1 MRTFYFILFFV
12 LKDDVD
18 AGLEEPLDDL
28 GLEDEEEMLING
40 DLASP
45 KEPDEIP
52 VKPKFMDKFKGTLVV
67 EEGGTLTLTFKVVGV
82 PTPKIT
88 WMQGDKILKPSSR
101 IKMTTSDGD
110 VTIVVKAVTMD
121 EAGIYTCV
129 AENSEGEA
137 FCSATIKVKAKPKAE
152 SPKII
157 LRKTRVTAG
166 EGDTVRLEAIVKGEE
181 VKVQWTQD
189 GTLLRDSQ
197 ETRYER
203 KGETFALVIPLVE
216 KEDSGKYTVEASNE
230 GGKDEATV
238 LLVVKDMSMPA
249 RILKKPESTSVLEG
263 EAAAFTCEVEGSP
276 PPTVSWAKDGRLLHD
291 DGRVS
296 LRTEGKTHTLE
307 ITKTLISHSADYVCM
322 ASNKHGEDNCDFSL
336 TVEELPVPPVFKKT
350 PKDETVEEG
359 KWVKFVCEVD
369 GAPAPE
375 AQWFR
380 GDHLITTTGL
390 CRVRT
395 SSFTPLL
402 EIYSVRVEDAGNYK
416 CIVKNDGGEISC
428 HFKLG
433 VTAKPTS
440 PRITRKPASETV
452 KEEQKVTFTSKVT
465 GYPRPEVTWSKDGR
479 TIQEDERHIIAVDGQ
494 TYTLEILSAVF
505 SDEGNWACVA
515 RNKRGQ
521 DKCIFT
527 LTVQEKPF
535 PPEFVIKPKST
546 TVEEGTEAVFDVQV
560 DGEPQPKVTWVKDD
574 EEIVHT
580 RKHQIIDDG
589 DRHSLVIPSAAVSDA
604 GNYICKVT
612 NSEGEVSCDFNFNV
626 NRKPC
631 PPEFLTKPRSG
642 IIDEGTNHSFECEL
656 GGEPLPVV
664 TWHKEGKQL
673 SQDDRIRIRTEEN
686 KAFLSLLPTE
696 MADSGKWSI
705 IAKNVRGQKK
715 YEFTLSIRE
724 VPVPP
729 EFVKSPESITID
741 EGEAAEFACEITGKP
756 APMVNWYKDSTQVK
770 QDARHTVSA
779 DGTVY
784 SLDIKPALITDKGN
798 YKVVARGANEQQ
810 TSEFKL
816 TVREKFSPPTF
827 PNAPKDITADVGKP
841 IKVTVE
847 IKGEPKPSV
856 KWTKK
861 DKKIKV
867 LEGGDGYSIT
877 SSGNKYTLEI
887 PCADFKDSA
896 EYTIEASNIRGS
908 VSKSFKMNVVEVKV
922 PPEFLSKPEDQTV
935 MEGQSVEFSCEVEG
949 DPEPQ
954 VIWSKDSRPL
964 HEGGQ
969 FSITTVDFSST
980 LEIDNVTL
988 DNKGTYTCTIRNK
1001 HSEKKCTVTLN
1012 VDERPFAPEFLEP
1025 PASQTVE
1032 EGKSAKFTCE
1042 VDGEPAPKVSWEK
1055 DGQTLKKGKRYKIS
1069 GDDFSSTLE
1078 IPTVLSTDGGSYAC
1092 VLENAEGTITE
1103 EFTLTVQEGEQ
1114 HKEITQDQLQSLLSS
1129 IDSGSTEDTDMFYS
1143 IDEASPP
1150 EFKSELND
1158 IVCKED
1164 EEVVFSCTVHGA
1176 PDPEIS
1182 WYKDG
1187 KSIKPSKYF
1196 QMSYDGET
1204 AELTLDGAFPED
1216 SGVYTCTARNPAGD
1230 VSKSAKL
1237 TVEELESPLKR
1248 SMSEEED
1255 VTAGPSPPKFSQAL
1269 QDEVCERNSIA
1280 QLTCK
1285 VSGNPKPRVTWMKGD
1300 TVLTEGDRYEIFE
1313 EKGSFNMEIYDT
1325 LPSDSGTYTCVASN
1339 AHGTVKCSAELLIAD
1354 GDELEAAEEDR
1365 EGMFARKPL
1374 PHEDEEEEE
1383 EISSEGTVNTV
1394 TESHAFSEDQEVRS
1408 ARVPSIPAPVRRVP
1422 PPESTP
1428 DDASPVGSRA
1438 PHGTGVAAKGVVSAD
1453 DDEPVLHV
1461 GGLAKPTKPAKKPK
1475 WPRAQKGPTHAR
1487 VVVLD
1492 ESSGRL
1498 DLDNSDEPE
1507 DSEVHA
1513 GKVLFAT
1520 ERGKASDIGSSSQ
1533 IKPKSTIHDQDS
1545 FVHSQPKHQK
1555 QQLLTPS
1562 NTSSC
1567 QDTHIHASLSEGG
1580 RRLER
1585 PELHR
1590 VDREGASKDFHTDED
1605 SVDHTSTDNDR
1616 VVGPTA
1622 GSGDSDA
1629 DLDTRNAA
1637 KSKKPDSELRR
1648 SKSKDLD
1655 VDIDTV
1661 HEVYDKPSTGLR
1673 VSQKSSLDESA
1684 TKADIDNESKKQ
1696 VDTESNEYPKSR
1708 RATNGAVDR
1717 QQKSKK
1723 EGDELRTQPADNL
1736 EIELESQN
1744 EVYPKTKSDHKPET
1758 IAGLRMTTKLE
1769 EEEYPQMVHTNDLE
1783 IHMSAQR
1790 ETYPKPAKATIITD
1804 RTVFEEAAKS
1814 EGCDSENG
1822 LDLRTSKA
1830 LREEESPKPTD
1841 DLEVQIDSE
1850 REVYPTRI
1858 TQKTK
1863 LEEEVYLPESS
1874 KPKDDLDIQ
1883 MESEREVYPTRI
1895 TPKTSYE
1902 ESTKSLD
1909 KEPERGVG
1917 IRTKLEEEDY
1927 PQKSVKPTDDL
1938 EIQLDS
1944 EKEVYPTRIT
1954 PKTTYE
1960 ESTKSADEEP
1970 KRGVGLRMSTKL
1982 EEEEYPKKSSKPKD
1996 DLEIQ
2001 LDSEK
2006 EVYPTRITPK
2016 TTYEESRKSTDDKPE
2031 NGYRAS
2037 TKLEEEEYPQK
2048 SDKPE
2053 DDRGI
2058 QLDSEKEVYPSR
2070 ITPKTTYDESA
2081 KSADKEPERGVG
2093 LRTSTKLE
2101 EEEYPK
2107 KSSQPTDDLEIQLDS
2122 EKDVYPTRI
2131 APKTTYEESTKSTD
2145 DKPENGFRASTKL
2158 EEEEYPQKSAKPKD
2172 DLEIQLD
2179 SEKEVY
2185 PSRITP
2191 KTTYEE
2197 STKSTD
2203 DKPENGMGIRAS
2215 TELEEEEYP
2224 QKSSKPK
2231 DDLEIEL
2238 DSQREV
2244 YPTRITQRST
2254 YEESTKSA
2262 EEEPK
2267 RGVGLRMSTKLEDE
2281 EYPQM
2286 SSKPIDV
2293 SAQIETDR
2301 EEFPPSAAGVR
2312 ISQKTS
2318 YEESTAHKDVP
2329 DVLKPDHDLEI
2340 QRSSEK
2346 EEAKT
2351 KTTPQP
2357 SVKPGIKQKS
2367 DYAESSR
2374 GTPDHEQ
2381 QKEDS
2386 VEDEPDVSSMKGRI
2400 LHDEPSKKAQT
2411 ESNIQTTVSP
2421 KPHELAKGKTAVTTD
2436 LETEDK
2442 FEDAEESQGPS
2453 SPSLSGKRFTPL
2465 GRESITD
2472 AATFKAITP
2481 DADKSSSTVS
2491 TPSVLDET
2499 ELHDED
2505 LSPYVSA
2512 DEEQT
2517 TSDHHVQHIPTTP
2530 SDHVTSLPSSE
2541 SVLSHQTSSA
2551 ITPST
2556 SQSED
2561 GEASVTFK
2569 GKREPLSGK
2578 GQRQTDI
2585 GVSIE
2590 QQREPSLIQIRAKG
2604 KIETQELRTDMPT
2617 VGSLEGQEISF
2628 QIKGDGGKMEIVGL
2642 PQLAAGKAGS
2652 SEVISIALPSSDEES
2667 TSFLEPKSVR
2677 EKRLQPGRATE
2688 ADSRDKPSYYDS
2700 GESSEELES
2709 STDVQALF
2717 KEPMQRR
2724 TSGELIFDS
2733 RERMMQKAETVL
2745 SSLAEK
2751 GLQQVAKIRSER
2763 AKERRI
2769 DDTDG
2774 HKLVSP
2780 VQSSITETD
2789 EREKELTDRFA
2800 AREAS
2805 SIIDDVLRSEEM
2817 SRLLGL
2823 KAGKRY
2829 GSEEVLHRGY
2839 SLEDSD
2845 EASSGEEIHSHLY
2858 HAQGIEDLAHA
2869 ASELELDTG
2878 KGTQK
2883 SFARSDK
2890 SDSKDRARR
2899 NISDEFRSPRVMETD
2914 SKSRKPSAPM
2924 AGEVRKVRKPD
2935 VELEYFSSD
2944 DIKKGRLAFA
2954 KMFQEKKPEG
2964 RDSDDSSNK
2973 LRPTSQ
2979 ELKSSESVGEEK
2991 EVVTRPK
2998 TKDSTKSRQKTRIT
3012 DYSSDELEEELN
3024 ETQLE
3029 EEEVRTTSKLSQL
3042 TDETKQR
3049 DTSPWVRRYSS
3060 EESDDGTDIGH
3071 QRFKDRDSVQPKS
3084 ITNQLKLSTKEQS
3097 LRKQDPSLRKGEDKV
3112 QVVEEGR
3119 LDLPES
3125 KRSDTGILAP
3135 VGSEGI
3141 HVQQKVKRQAALL
3154 VERPSEGEKKAK
3166 ISDQLAENVARSD
3179 SPDDTERRLES
3190 RNTPLR
3196 SGMEK
3201 SVQLT
3206 KPGKVGVADSKTVD
3220 SKPQLAD
3227 SKVQRVVPSTDVDD
3241 ERDVNG
3247 LSHKDMSPTSPSRTV
3262 DQCFTV
3268 TDTTSLASP
3277 VSSSPQMDENHH
3289 HISLQPPQAIP
3300 STQISRTFPQASPSQ
3315 TTGVERPKEPLLTDN
3330 VAPLHEPDVATAARR
3345 DLHDDDDVDITMH
3358 EDEARV
3364 GGDHGVRMTTAR
3376 DKPYQREMAL
3386 PHTAEVLAVPHQHEG
3401 TRSLVCGDFQ
3411 QPHGPTEE
3419 VSQPRDLSMLSR
3431 EGLPVTKIGVESR
3444 SVFAT
3449 GGSTVAE
3456 VEGATPPGIT
3466 IKSDGLVKTSTS
3478 VTIQPQVVEQ
3488 DGSGT
3493 VFLQL
3498 DDEVARAMREE
3509 AKPAEVNVA
3518 VGQRVEL
3525 KADIPGNPRIRW
3537 LHNGMEVS
3545 DTKFSKYLTTGDLH
3559 VLALSKVGPEHAGV
3573 FTCEATTPEGI
3584 VTCDIII
3591 KVEEPK
3597 EPPETP
3603 KTQVKEGHRV
3613 ELKAEI
3619 PDSRRIEWLL
3629 DGKLIRE
3636 TEDRRY
3642 TSFGDMH
3649 SLTIISVKPEDAGT
3663 YTCVAMT
3670 PRGEVTCNI
3679 KLEVEKTSNQEV
3691 IKMVEMDQSLQAQE
3705 LKLPEEPCTQPTT
3718 LDVLEG
3724 QEVTLR
3730 AEVPDDADVTWL
3742 FNDKEISNTES
3753 IAVSATNHT
3762 STLTIRKVQREF
3774 EGTYTCIATTP
3785 HGTGRCQ
3792 IILHIIPSSPPNVTS
3807 SMRKQTV
3814 RTQELTFRVPMLLME
3829 RSTAPGTIDIQEG
3842 QELNIRAEIPGKPDI
3857 TWLFNGKELKASDEV
3872 QFGVDKDVYMLTVT
3886 KVTRHWSGTFT
3897 CIAKTPSGKTVCD
3910 IVVNVKEAT
3919 DQHLEMEKTL
3929 ETEGAEVQMQQWRLR
3944 SPVQTTQPTP
3954 AVAQFEVKEG
3964 QEVTLRA
3971 EIPGQA
3977 DIMWMFEGKELSES
3991 DNISFSSDGDVHIL
4005 KINNVT
4011 SDFSGKFTCVAKTDH
4026 GAATCDI
4033 LLTVGPPTL
4042 TQKTT
4047 ELLQIQRPAAQ
4058 TPPQFFEVKEGQEV
4072 NLRAEVPGSKSVKWS
4087 FNGKELSKSDQ
4098 LTFFSEYDIHTLRI
4112 TKVTKEWAGTFTC
4125 SAATETGETTCDI
4138 VLSIKDSDLALRGD
4152 RTESR
4157 IAKEMQVTSQV
4168 VRKDTGASTEV
4179 TVKEG
4184 QEVTLQAGIPGNY
4197 IIKWLHGGKL
4207 LPDSAAFKQMTKGD
4221 LHILTIP
4228 KIKREHAGTYT
4239 CQATSGTTTVKC
4251 DIIVHVTE
4259 QERLVPP
4266 DFKIKPRS
4274 QRVEKGGTV
4283 SLISEVSGEPK
4294 PSVSWLKDGKEV
4306 LETSRITT
4314 RHVGKNYILEISD
4327 AGEEDSGSYTCVGTN
4342 AAGQYSCTATLH
4354 VYDELIG
4361 GYHIAGNGSALATT
4375 NVGTVTST
4383 HVEVPEGQQVS
4394 LQATLPGD
4402 DVKWMYNGE
4411 ELNPSTQYKQS
4422 TRGTTHTLTINRV
4435 SKQQEGTY
4443 TCEATGPTGVSKC
4456 DLVITVLPKKKEM
4469 VPPDFVSQPKPAT
4482 VDDGESVEFC
4492 CQITGDPQ
4500 PEVHWL
4506 KNGQEVKTPT

>member
-1 MRTFYFILFFV
+1 
-12 LKDDVD
+12 
-18 AGLEEPLDDL
+18 
-28 GLEDEEEMLING
+28 MLING

-45 KEPDEIP
+45 KEPEEIP

-88 WMQGDKILKPSSR
+88 WMQGDKVLKPSSR

-110 VTIVVKAVTMD
+110 VTIVVKAVTME

-152 SPKII
+152 CPKII
-157 LRKTRVTAG
+157 LKKTRVTAG
-166 EGDTVRLEAIVKGEE
+166 EGDNVRLEAIVKGEE

-402 EIYSVRVEDAGNYK
+402 EIYSVRVEDAGNYR

-452 KEEQKVTFTSKVT
+452 KEDQKVTFTSKVT

-546 TVEEGTEAVFDVQV
+546 TVEEGSEAVFDVQV

-580 RKHQIIDDG
+580 RKRQIIDDG

-827 PNAPKDITADVGKP
+827 PSAPKDITADVGKP

-861 DKKIKV
+861 DKKTKV

-887 PCADFKDSA
+887 LCADFKDSA

-908 VSKSFKMNVVEVKV
+908 VSKSFKINVVEVKV

-935 MEGQSVEFSCEVEG
+935 MEGESVEFSCEVEG

-954 VIWSKDSRPL
+954 VIWSKDSHPL

-1001 HSEKKCTVTLN
+1001 HGEKKCTVTLN
-1012 VDERPFAPEFLEP
+1012 VDERPFPPEFLEP

-1069 GDDFSSTLE
+1069 GDEFSSTLE

-1103 EFTLTVQEGEQ
+1103 EFNLMVQEGEQ

-1150 EFKSELND
+1150 EFKSELNN

-1176 PDPEIS
+1176 PDPEIT

-1354 GDELEAAEEDR
+1354 GDELEAAEENR

-1394 TESHAFSEDQEVRS
+1394 TESHAFSEDQE
-1408 ARVPSIPAPVRRVP
+1408 
-1422 PPESTP
+1422 
-1428 DDASPVGSRA
+1428 
-1438 PHGTGVAAKGVVSAD
+1438 
-1453 DDEPVLHV
+1453 
-1461 GGLAKPTKPAKKPK
+1461 
-1475 WPRAQKGPTHAR
+1475 
-1487 VVVLD
+1487 
-1492 ESSGRL
+1492 
-1498 DLDNSDEPE
+1498 
-1507 DSEVHA
+1507 
-1513 GKVLFAT
+1513 
-1520 ERGKASDIGSSSQ
+1520 
-1533 IKPKSTIHDQDS
+1533 
-1545 FVHSQPKHQK
+1545 
-1555 QQLLTPS
+1555 
-1562 NTSSC
+1562 
-1567 QDTHIHASLSEGG
+1567 
-1580 RRLER
+1580 
-1585 PELHR
+1585 
-1590 VDREGASKDFHTDED
+1590 
-1605 SVDHTSTDNDR
+1605 
-1616 VVGPTA
+1616 
-1622 GSGDSDA
+1622 
-1629 DLDTRNAA
+1629 
-1637 KSKKPDSELRR
+1637 
-1648 SKSKDLD
+1648 
-1655 VDIDTV
+1655 
-1661 HEVYDKPSTGLR
+1661 
-1673 VSQKSSLDESA
+1673 
-1684 TKADIDNESKKQ
+1684 
-1696 VDTESNEYPKSR
+1696 
-1708 RATNGAVDR
+1708 
-1717 QQKSKK
+1717 
-1723 EGDELRTQPADNL
+1723 
-1736 EIELESQN
+1736 
-1744 EVYPKTKSDHKPET
+1744 
-1758 IAGLRMTTKLE
+1758 
-1769 EEEYPQMVHTNDLE
+1769 
-1783 IHMSAQR
+1783 
-1790 ETYPKPAKATIITD
+1790 
-1804 RTVFEEAAKS
+1804 
-1814 EGCDSENG
+1814 
-1822 LDLRTSKA
+1822 
-1830 LREEESPKPTD
+1830 
-1841 DLEVQIDSE
+1841 
-1850 REVYPTRI
+1850 
-1858 TQKTK
+1858 
-1863 LEEEVYLPESS
+1863 
-1874 KPKDDLDIQ
+1874 
-1883 MESEREVYPTRI
+1883 
-1895 TPKTSYE
+1895 
-1902 ESTKSLD
+1902 
-1909 KEPERGVG
+1909 
-1917 IRTKLEEEDY
+1917 
-1927 PQKSVKPTDDL
+1927 
-1938 EIQLDS
+1938 
-1944 EKEVYPTRIT
+1944 
-1954 PKTTYE
+1954 
-1960 ESTKSADEEP
+1960 
-1970 KRGVGLRMSTKL
+1970 
-1982 EEEEYPKKSSKPKD
+1982 
-1996 DLEIQ
+1996 
-2001 LDSEK
+2001 
-2006 EVYPTRITPK
+2006 
-2016 TTYEESRKSTDDKPE
+2016 
-2031 NGYRAS
+2031 
-2037 TKLEEEEYPQK
+2037 
-2048 SDKPE
+2048 
-2053 DDRGI
+2053 
-2058 QLDSEKEVYPSR
+2058 
-2070 ITPKTTYDESA
+2070 
-2081 KSADKEPERGVG
+2081 
-2093 LRTSTKLE
+2093 
-2101 EEEYPK
+2101 
-2107 KSSQPTDDLEIQLDS
+2107 
-2122 EKDVYPTRI
+2122 
-2131 APKTTYEESTKSTD
+2131 
-2145 DKPENGFRASTKL
+2145 
-2158 EEEEYPQKSAKPKD
+2158 
-2172 DLEIQLD
+2172 
-2179 SEKEVY
+2179 
-2185 PSRITP
+2185 
-2191 KTTYEE
+2191 
-2197 STKSTD
+2197 
-2203 DKPENGMGIRAS
+2203 
-2215 TELEEEEYP
+2215 
-2224 QKSSKPK
+2224 
-2231 DDLEIEL
+2231 
-2238 DSQREV
+2238 
-2244 YPTRITQRST
+2244 
-2254 YEESTKSA
+2254 
-2262 EEEPK
+2262 
-2267 RGVGLRMSTKLEDE
+2267 
-2281 EYPQM
+2281 
-2286 SSKPIDV
+2286 
-2293 SAQIETDR
+2293 
-2301 EEFPPSAAGVR
+2301 
-2312 ISQKTS
+2312 
-2318 YEESTAHKDVP
+2318 
-2329 DVLKPDHDLEI
+2329 
-2340 QRSSEK
+2340 
-2346 EEAKT
+2346 
-2351 KTTPQP
+2351 
-2357 SVKPGIKQKS
+2357 
-2367 DYAESSR
+2367 
-2374 GTPDHEQ
+2374 
-2381 QKEDS
+2381 
-2386 VEDEPDVSSMKGRI
+2386 
-2400 LHDEPSKKAQT
+2400 
-2411 ESNIQTTVSP
+2411 
-2421 KPHELAKGKTAVTTD
+2421 
-2436 LETEDK
+2436 
-2442 FEDAEESQGPS
+2442 
-2453 SPSLSGKRFTPL
+2453 
-2465 GRESITD
+2465 
-2472 AATFKAITP
+2472 
-2481 DADKSSSTVS
+2481 
-2491 TPSVLDET
+2491 
-2499 ELHDED
+2499 
-2505 LSPYVSA
+2505 
-2512 DEEQT
+2512 
-2517 TSDHHVQHIPTTP
+2517 
-2530 SDHVTSLPSSE
+2530 
-2541 SVLSHQTSSA
+2541 
-2551 ITPST
+2551 
-2556 SQSED
+2556 
-2561 GEASVTFK
+2561 
-2569 GKREPLSGK
+2569 
-2578 GQRQTDI
+2578 
-2585 GVSIE
+2585 
-2590 QQREPSLIQIRAKG
+2590 
-2604 KIETQELRTDMPT
+2604 
-2617 VGSLEGQEISF
+2617 
-2628 QIKGDGGKMEIVGL
+2628 
-2642 PQLAAGKAGS
+2642 
-2652 SEVISIALPSSDEES
+2652 
-2667 TSFLEPKSVR
+2667 
-2677 EKRLQPGRATE
+2677 
-2688 ADSRDKPSYYDS
+2688 
-2700 GESSEELES
+2700 
-2709 STDVQALF
+2709 
-2717 KEPMQRR
+2717 
-2724 TSGELIFDS
+2724 
-2733 RERMMQKAETVL
+2733 
-2745 SSLAEK
+2745 
-2751 GLQQVAKIRSER
+2751 
-2763 AKERRI
+2763 
-2769 DDTDG
+2769 
-2774 HKLVSP
+2774 
-2780 VQSSITETD
+2780 
-2789 EREKELTDRFA
+2789 
-2800 AREAS
+2800 
-2805 SIIDDVLRSEEM
+2805 
-2817 SRLLGL
+2817 
-2823 KAGKRY
+2823 
-2829 GSEEVLHRGY
+2829 
-2839 SLEDSD
+2839 
-2845 EASSGEEIHSHLY
+2845 
-2858 HAQGIEDLAHA
+2858 
-2869 ASELELDTG
+2869 
-2878 KGTQK
+2878 
-2883 SFARSDK
+2883 
-2890 SDSKDRARR
+2890 
-2899 NISDEFRSPRVMETD
+2899 
-2914 SKSRKPSAPM
+2914 
-2924 AGEVRKVRKPD
+2924 
-2935 VELEYFSSD
+2935 
-2944 DIKKGRLAFA
+2944 
-2954 KMFQEKKPEG
+2954 
-2964 RDSDDSSNK
+2964 
-2973 LRPTSQ
+2973 
-2979 ELKSSESVGEEK
+2979 
-2991 EVVTRPK
+2991 
-2998 TKDSTKSRQKTRIT
+2998 
-3012 DYSSDELEEELN
+3012 
-3024 ETQLE
+3024 
-3029 EEEVRTTSKLSQL
+3029 
-3042 TDETKQR
+3042 
-3049 DTSPWVRRYSS
+3049 
-3060 EESDDGTDIGH
+3060 
-3071 QRFKDRDSVQPKS
+3071 
-3084 ITNQLKLSTKEQS
+3084 
-3097 LRKQDPSLRKGEDKV
+3097 
-3112 QVVEEGR
+3112 
-3119 LDLPES
+3119 
-3125 KRSDTGILAP
+3125 
-3135 VGSEGI
+3135 
-3141 HVQQKVKRQAALL
+3141 
-3154 VERPSEGEKKAK
+3154 
-3166 ISDQLAENVARSD
+3166 
-3179 SPDDTERRLES
+3179 
-3190 RNTPLR
+3190 
-3196 SGMEK
+3196 
-3201 SVQLT
+3201 
-3206 KPGKVGVADSKTVD
+3206 
-3220 SKPQLAD
+3220 
-3227 SKVQRVVPSTDVDD
+3227 
-3241 ERDVNG
+3241 
-3247 LSHKDMSPTSPSRTV
+3247 
-3262 DQCFTV
+3262 
-3268 TDTTSLASP
+3268 
-3277 VSSSPQMDENHH
+3277 
-3289 HISLQPPQAIP
+3289 
-3300 STQISRTFPQASPSQ
+3300 
-3315 TTGVERPKEPLLTDN
+3315 
-3330 VAPLHEPDVATAARR
+3330 
-3345 DLHDDDDVDITMH
+3345 
-3358 EDEARV
+3358 
-3364 GGDHGVRMTTAR
+3364 
-3376 DKPYQREMAL
+3376 
-3386 PHTAEVLAVPHQHEG
+3386 
-3401 TRSLVCGDFQ
+3401 
-3411 QPHGPTEE
+3411 
-3419 VSQPRDLSMLSR
+3419 
-3431 EGLPVTKIGVESR
+3431 
-3444 SVFAT
+3444 
-3449 GGSTVAE
+3449 
-3456 VEGATPPGIT
+3456 
-3466 IKSDGLVKTSTS
+3466 
-3478 VTIQPQVVEQ
+3478 
-3488 DGSGT
+3488 
-3493 VFLQL
+3493 L

-3573 FTCEATTPEGI
+3573 FTCEATTPDGI

-3642 TSFGDMH
+3642 TSFGNMH

-3679 KLEVEKTSNQEV
+3679 KLEVEKSSNQEV

-3730 AEVPDDADVTWL
+3730 AEVPVSPSHHPTVLPIDDADVTWL

-3944 SPVQTTQPTP
+3944 SPVQTTQATP

-3971 EIPGQA
+3971 EIPDPWSPHGGQA

-4394 LQATLPGD
+4394 LQATLPEPIPGD

-4411 ELNPSTQYKQS
+4411 ELNPSTLYKQS

-4506 KNGQEVKTPT
+4506 KNGQELCGWTASRTFVTSSSTAGGSTSRPSVRGTPSAWTVSRLATQESSSAWQPTPEGSAPAQFRFT